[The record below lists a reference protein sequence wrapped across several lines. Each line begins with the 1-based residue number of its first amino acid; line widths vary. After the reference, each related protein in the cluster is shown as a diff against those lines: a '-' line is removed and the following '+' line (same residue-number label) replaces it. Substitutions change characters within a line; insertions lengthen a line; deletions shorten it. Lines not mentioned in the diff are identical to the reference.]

1 MPWFKKNLRQW
12 LNRFS
17 LRACFLTLFFSG
29 YSKKAPGTIGS
40 LVALLLG
47 LPILIFS
54 ANTLFLAAILI
65 GLIAIAQ
72 IDKEEEESK
81 IHDSS
86 YIVIDELVGMW
97 LAMAISGL
105 SLAGVILSFIFFRIY
120 DITKPSLIG
129 KIDKEVKGGLGVVA
143 DDALAGVLAGL
154 SVLLAIN
161 ILGFF
166 NIKL

>member
-1 MPWFKKNLRQW
+1 MNK
-12 LNRFS
+12 FS

-47 LPILIFS
+47 LPVLIFS
-54 ANTLFLAAILI
+54 ANTLFLGAIFI

-105 SLAGVILSFIFFRIY
+105 SLAGVVLSFIFFRIY

-129 KIDKEVKGGLGVVA
+129 KIDKEVKGGLGVVT

-154 SVLLAIN
+154 SALLVIN

>member
-1 MPWFKKNLRQW
+1 MDK
-12 LNRFS
+12 FS

-54 ANTLFLAAILI
+54 ANTLFLGAVFI

-105 SLAGVILSFIFFRIY
+105 SLAGVVLSFIFFRIY

-143 DDALAGVLAGL
+143 DDALAGILAGL
-154 SVLLAIN
+154 SALLVIH

>member
-1 MPWFKKNLRQW
+1 MDKFN
-12 LNRFS
+12 

-54 ANTLFLAAILI
+54 ANTLFLGAIFV
-65 GLIAIAQ
+65 GLIAITQ

-105 SLAGVILSFIFFRIY
+105 SLAGVVLSFIFFRIY

-154 SVLLAIN
+154 SALLVIN
-161 ILGFF
+161 VLGFF

>member
-1 MPWFKKNLRQW
+1 MDK
-12 LNRFS
+12 FS

-47 LPILIFS
+47 LPVLIFS
-54 ANTLFLAAILI
+54 ANTLFLAAVFV
-65 GLIAIAQ
+65 GLIAITQ
-72 IDKEEEESK
+72 IDKEEEETK
-81 IHDSS
+81 RHDSS

-129 KIDKEVKGGLGVVA
+129 RIDKEVKGGLGVVA

-154 SVLLAIN
+154 SVLLVIN
-161 ILGFF
+161 VLGFF
-166 NIKL
+166 NIKF

>member
-1 MPWFKKNLRQW
+1 MNK
-12 LNRFS
+12 FS

-47 LPILIFS
+47 LPVLIFS

-129 KIDKEVKGGLGVVA
+129 KIDKEIKGGLGVVA

>member
-1 MPWFKKNLRQW
+1 M
-12 LNRFS
+12 
-17 LRACFLTLFFSG
+17 
-29 YSKKAPGTIGS
+29 
-40 LVALLLG
+40 LLG
-47 LPILIFS
+47 LPVLIFS
-54 ANTLFLAAILI
+54 ANTLFLGAIFV
-65 GLIAIAQ
+65 GLIAITQ
-72 IDKEEEESK
+72 IDKEEEETK
-81 IHDSS
+81 RHDSS

-154 SVLLAIN
+154 SALLVISV
-161 ILGFF
+161 LGFF
-166 NIKL
+166 NIKF

>member
-1 MPWFKKNLRQW
+1 M
-12 LNRFS
+12 
-17 LRACFLTLFFSG
+17 
-29 YSKKAPGTIGS
+29 
-40 LVALLLG
+40 LLG
-47 LPILIFS
+47 LPVLIFS
-54 ANTLFLAAILI
+54 ANTLFLGAVFI
-65 GLIAIAQ
+65 GLIAITQ

-86 YIVIDELVGMW
+86 HIVIDELVGMW

-105 SLAGVILSFIFFRIY
+105 SLAGVVLSFIFFRIY

-154 SVLLAIN
+154 SALLVIN

>member
-1 MPWFKKNLRQW
+1 M
-12 LNRFS
+12 
-17 LRACFLTLFFSG
+17 
-29 YSKKAPGTIGS
+29 
-40 LVALLLG
+40 LLG
-47 LPILIFS
+47 LPVLIFS
-54 ANTLFLAAILI
+54 ANTLFLAAVLI

-129 KIDKEVKGGLGVVA
+129 KIDKEIKGGLGVVA

-154 SVLLAIN
+154 SVLLIIN
-161 ILGFF
+161 TLGFF

>member
-1 MPWFKKNLRQW
+1 MDK
-12 LNRFS
+12 FS
-17 LRACFLTLFFSG
+17 LRTCFLTLFFSG

-47 LPILIFS
+47 LPVLIFS
-54 ANTLFLAAILI
+54 ANTLFLGAIFV

-72 IDKEEEESK
+72 IDKEEEETK
-81 IHDSS
+81 RHDSS

-105 SLAGVILSFIFFRIY
+105 SLAGVVLSFIFFRIY

-154 SVLLAIN
+154 SVLLVIH

>member
-1 MPWFKKNLRQW
+1 M
-12 LNRFS
+12 
-17 LRACFLTLFFSG
+17 
-29 YSKKAPGTIGS
+29 
-40 LVALLLG
+40 ALLLG
-47 LPILIFS
+47 LPVLIFS
-54 ANTLFLAAILI
+54 ANTLFLGAIFV

-72 IDKEEEESK
+72 IDKEEEETK
-81 IHDSS
+81 RHDSS

-105 SLAGVILSFIFFRIY
+105 SLAGMILSFIFFRIY

-154 SVLLAIN
+154 SALLVISV
-161 ILGFF
+161 LGFF
-166 NIKL
+166 NIKF

>member
-1 MPWFKKNLRQW
+1 MNK
-12 LNRFS
+12 FS

-154 SVLLAIN
+154 SVLLVIN

-166 NIKL
+166 NIRL

>member
-1 MPWFKKNLRQW
+1 MNKFG
-12 LNRFS
+12 

-54 ANTLFLAAILI
+54 ANTLFLAAVLI
-65 GLIAIAQ
+65 GFIAITQ

>member
-1 MPWFKKNLRQW
+1 MDKFN
-12 LNRFS
+12 

-54 ANTLFLAAILI
+54 ANTLFLAAVFV

-72 IDKEEEESK
+72 IDKEEEETK
-81 IHDSS
+81 RHDSS

-105 SLAGVILSFIFFRIY
+105 SLAGVVLSFIFFRIY
-120 DITKPSLIG
+120 DMTKPSLIG
-129 KIDKEVKGGLGVVA
+129 RIDKEVKGGLGVVA

-154 SVLLAIN
+154 SALLIIH
-161 ILGFF
+161 ILGIF

>member
-1 MPWFKKNLRQW
+1 MDK
-12 LNRFS
+12 FS

-54 ANTLFLAAILI
+54 ANTLFLGAIFI

-105 SLAGVILSFIFFRIY
+105 SLVGVVLSFIFFRIY

-154 SVLLAIN
+154 SALLVIS

-166 NIKL
+166 NIKF

>member
-1 MPWFKKNLRQW
+1 M
-12 LNRFS
+12 
-17 LRACFLTLFFSG
+17 
-29 YSKKAPGTIGS
+29 
-40 LVALLLG
+40 LLG
-47 LPILIFS
+47 LPVLIFS
-54 ANTLFLAAILI
+54 ANTLFLGAIFI

-72 IDKEEEESK
+72 IDKEEEETK
-81 IHDSS
+81 RHDSS

-105 SLAGVILSFIFFRIY
+105 SLAGVVLSFIFFRVY

-154 SVLLAIN
+154 SALLVIH

>member
-1 MPWFKKNLRQW
+1 MDKI
-12 LNRFS
+12 S

-54 ANTLFLAAILI
+54 ANTLFLGAVFI

-72 IDKEEEESK
+72 IDKEEEETK
-81 IHDSS
+81 RHDSS

-105 SLAGVILSFIFFRIY
+105 SLAGVVLSFIFFRIY

-129 KIDKEVKGGLGVVA
+129 RIDKEVKGGLGVVA

-154 SVLLAIN
+154 SVLLVIH

>member
-1 MPWFKKNLRQW
+1 M
-12 LNRFS
+12 
-17 LRACFLTLFFSG
+17 
-29 YSKKAPGTIGS
+29 
-40 LVALLLG
+40 LLG
-47 LPILIFS
+47 LPVLIFS
-54 ANTLFLAAILI
+54 ANTLFLGAIFI

-72 IDKEEEESK
+72 IDKEEEETK
-81 IHDSS
+81 RHDSS

-97 LAMAISGL
+97 LAMAVSGL
-105 SLAGVILSFIFFRIY
+105 SLAGVVLSFIFFRIY

-154 SVLLAIN
+154 SALLVIH

>member
-1 MPWFKKNLRQW
+1 M
-12 LNRFS
+12 
-17 LRACFLTLFFSG
+17 
-29 YSKKAPGTIGS
+29 
-40 LVALLLG
+40 LLG

-54 ANTLFLAAILI
+54 ANTLFLGAIFI
-65 GLIAIAQ
+65 GLIAITQ

-105 SLAGVILSFIFFRIY
+105 SLAGVVLSFIFFRIY

-154 SVLLAIN
+154 SALLVIH

>member
-1 MPWFKKNLRQW
+1 MDKFN
-12 LNRFS
+12 

-47 LPILIFS
+47 LPILAFS
-54 ANTLFLAAILI
+54 ANTLFLGAIFV

-81 IHDSS
+81 RHDSS

-154 SVLLAIN
+154 SVLLVIN
-161 ILGFF
+161 VLGFF
-166 NIKL
+166 NIKF

>member
-1 MPWFKKNLRQW
+1 MDKFN
-12 LNRFS
+12 

-54 ANTLFLAAILI
+54 ANTLFLGAIFV

-129 KIDKEVKGGLGVVA
+129 RIDKEVKGGLGVVA

-154 SVLLAIN
+154 SALLVIH

>member
-1 MPWFKKNLRQW
+1 MDKFN
-12 LNRFS
+12 

-54 ANTLFLAAILI
+54 ANTLFLGAVFV
-65 GLIAIAQ
+65 GLIAITQ
-72 IDKEEEESK
+72 IDKEEEETK
-81 IHDSS
+81 RHDSS

-105 SLAGVILSFIFFRIY
+105 SLAGVVLSFIFFRIY

-154 SVLLAIN
+154 SALLVIH

-166 NIKL
+166 NIKF

>member
-1 MPWFKKNLRQW
+1 M
-12 LNRFS
+12 
-17 LRACFLTLFFSG
+17 
-29 YSKKAPGTIGS
+29 
-40 LVALLLG
+40 LLG

-54 ANTLFLAAILI
+54 ANTLFLGAIFI

-72 IDKEEEESK
+72 INKEEEETK

-154 SVLLAIN
+154 SALLVIH

>member
-1 MPWFKKNLRQW
+1 M
-12 LNRFS
+12 
-17 LRACFLTLFFSG
+17 
-29 YSKKAPGTIGS
+29 
-40 LVALLLG
+40 LLG
-47 LPILIFS
+47 LPVLIFS
-54 ANTLFLAAILI
+54 ANTLFLGAVFV

-72 IDKEEEESK
+72 IDKEEEETK
-81 IHDSS
+81 RHDSS

-97 LAMAISGL
+97 LAMAVSGL
-105 SLAGVILSFIFFRIY
+105 SLAGVVLSFIFFRIY

-154 SVLLAIN
+154 SVLLVIS

-166 NIKL
+166 NIKF

>member
-1 MPWFKKNLRQW
+1 MDK
-12 LNRFS
+12 FS

-47 LPILIFS
+47 LPVLIFS
-54 ANTLFLAAILI
+54 ANTLFLAAIFI
-65 GLIAIAQ
+65 GLIAITQ

-86 YIVIDELVGMW
+86 HIVIDELVGMW

-105 SLAGVILSFIFFRIY
+105 SLAGVVLSFIFFRIY

-129 KIDKEVKGGLGVVA
+129 RIDKEVKGGLGVVA

-154 SVLLAIN
+154 SVLLVIH

>member
-1 MPWFKKNLRQW
+1 M
-12 LNRFS
+12 
-17 LRACFLTLFFSG
+17 
-29 YSKKAPGTIGS
+29 
-40 LVALLLG
+40 LLG

-54 ANTLFLAAILI
+54 ANTLFLGAVFV

-81 IHDSS
+81 RHDSS

-129 KIDKEVKGGLGVVA
+129 RIDKEVKGGLGVVA

-154 SVLLAIN
+154 SALLVIS

-166 NIKL
+166 NIKF

>member
-1 MPWFKKNLRQW
+1 MDK
-12 LNRFS
+12 FS

-47 LPILIFS
+47 LPVLAFS
-54 ANTLFLAAILI
+54 ANTLFLGAIFI

-72 IDKEEEESK
+72 IDKEEEETK
-81 IHDSS
+81 RHDSS

-97 LAMAISGL
+97 LAMAVSGL
-105 SLAGVILSFIFFRIY
+105 SLAGVVLSFIFFRIY

-129 KIDKEVKGGLGVVA
+129 RIDKEVKGGLGVVA

-154 SVLLAIN
+154 SVLLVIN
-161 ILGFF
+161 VLGFF

>member
-1 MPWFKKNLRQW
+1 M
-12 LNRFS
+12 
-17 LRACFLTLFFSG
+17 
-29 YSKKAPGTIGS
+29 
-40 LVALLLG
+40 LLG

-54 ANTLFLAAILI
+54 ANTLFLAAVLI

-154 SVLLAIN
+154 SVLLVIN

>member
-1 MPWFKKNLRQW
+1 MNKFN
-12 LNRFS
+12 

-47 LPILIFS
+47 LPVLIFS
-54 ANTLFLAAILI
+54 ANTLFLAAVLI

-105 SLAGVILSFIFFRIY
+105 SLAGVVLSFIFFRIY

-129 KIDKEVKGGLGVVA
+129 KIDKEIKGGLGVVA

>member
-1 MPWFKKNLRQW
+1 MDK
-12 LNRFS
+12 FS

-47 LPILIFS
+47 LPVLIFS
-54 ANTLFLAAILI
+54 ANTLFLGAIFI

-72 IDKEEEESK
+72 IDKEEEETK
-81 IHDSS
+81 RHDSS

-105 SLAGVILSFIFFRIY
+105 SLAGVVLSFIFFRIY

-154 SVLLAIN
+154 SALLVIY

>member
-1 MPWFKKNLRQW
+1 MNK
-12 LNRFS
+12 FS

-47 LPILIFS
+47 LPVLIFS
-54 ANTLFLAAILI
+54 ANTLFLAAVLI

-105 SLAGVILSFIFFRIY
+105 SLASVILSFIFFRIY

-154 SVLLAIN
+154 STLLAIN

>member
-1 MPWFKKNLRQW
+1 MDKFN
-12 LNRFS
+12 

-47 LPILIFS
+47 LPVLIFS
-54 ANTLFLAAILI
+54 ANTLFLGAIFI

-72 IDKEEEESK
+72 IDKEEEETN

-105 SLAGVILSFIFFRIY
+105 SLAGVVLSFIFFRIY

-129 KIDKEVKGGLGVVA
+129 RIDKEVKGGLGVVA

-154 SVLLAIN
+154 SALLVIN
-161 ILGFF
+161 VLGFF

>member
-1 MPWFKKNLRQW
+1 MDKFN
-12 LNRFS
+12 

-54 ANTLFLAAILI
+54 ANTLFLGAVFI

-72 IDKEEEESK
+72 IDKEEEETK
-81 IHDSS
+81 RHDSS

-105 SLAGVILSFIFFRIY
+105 SLAGVVLSFIFFRIY

-154 SVLLAIN
+154 SALLVIH

>member
-1 MPWFKKNLRQW
+1 M
-12 LNRFS
+12 
-17 LRACFLTLFFSG
+17 
-29 YSKKAPGTIGS
+29 
-40 LVALLLG
+40 LLG

-54 ANTLFLAAILI
+54 ANTLFLAAVLI

-105 SLAGVILSFIFFRIY
+105 SLAGIILSFIFFRIY

-129 KIDKEVKGGLGVVA
+129 KIDKEVNGGLGVVA

-154 SVLLAIN
+154 STLLVIN

>member
-1 MPWFKKNLRQW
+1 MDK
-12 LNRFS
+12 FS

-47 LPILIFS
+47 LPVLIFS

-65 GLIAIAQ
+65 GLIAIVQ

-105 SLAGVILSFIFFRIY
+105 SLAGVVLSFIFFRIY

-154 SVLLAIN
+154 SVLLIIN

>member
-1 MPWFKKNLRQW
+1 MDK
-12 LNRFS
+12 FS

-54 ANTLFLAAILI
+54 ANTLFLGAIFV

-81 IHDSS
+81 RHDSS

-154 SVLLAIN
+154 SALLVIH

-166 NIKL
+166 NIKF

>member
-1 MPWFKKNLRQW
+1 MDKFG
-12 LNRFS
+12 

-40 LVALLLG
+40 LAALLLG

-54 ANTLFLAAILI
+54 ANTLFLGAVFI

-105 SLAGVILSFIFFRIY
+105 SLVGVVLSFIFFRIY

-154 SVLLAIN
+154 SALLVIH

>member
-1 MPWFKKNLRQW
+1 MDK
-12 LNRFS
+12 FS

-47 LPILIFS
+47 LPVLIFS
-54 ANTLFLAAILI
+54 ANTLFLAAVLI

-105 SLAGVILSFIFFRIY
+105 SLAGVILSFIFFRFY

-154 SVLLAIN
+154 SVLLIIN

>member
-1 MPWFKKNLRQW
+1 MDKFN
-12 LNRFS
+12 

-47 LPILIFS
+47 LPVLIFS
-54 ANTLFLAAILI
+54 ANTLFLAAVLI
-65 GLIAIAQ
+65 GLIAITQ

-105 SLAGVILSFIFFRIY
+105 SLAGVVLSFIFFRIY

>member
-1 MPWFKKNLRQW
+1 MNK
-12 LNRFS
+12 FS

-47 LPILIFS
+47 LPVLIFS
-54 ANTLFLAAILI
+54 ANTLFLAAVLI
-65 GLIAIAQ
+65 GLIAITQ

-105 SLAGVILSFIFFRIY
+105 SLAGVVLSFIFFRIY
-120 DITKPSLIG
+120 DITKPSFIG

-154 SVLLAIN
+154 SVLLVIN

>member
-1 MPWFKKNLRQW
+1 M
-12 LNRFS
+12 
-17 LRACFLTLFFSG
+17 
-29 YSKKAPGTIGS
+29 
-40 LVALLLG
+40 LLG
-47 LPILIFS
+47 LPVLIFS

-105 SLAGVILSFIFFRIY
+105 SLAGVVLSFIFFRIY

-154 SVLLAIN
+154 SALLVIH